1 MLRSDEFENTI
12 EKDKETKTTTAS
24 QSPKSAPR
32 PKKIRAKRIP
42 DPRNKLNNE
51 SAELSLK
58 HQHDSIDEPSSSPS
72 PASPVDPVCINLT
85 PSLFWQ

>member
-12 EKDKETKTTTAS
+12 EKDIETKATTGS
-24 QSPKSAPR
+24 QSSKSAPR
-32 PKKIRAKRIP
+32 LKKIRAKRIP